1 MFIVTTT
8 YEHFQGRYQ
17 GSKVSFWGSSLVA
30 LQCFL
35 AVFLVVLL

>member
-1 MFIVTTT
+1 MR
-8 YEHFQGRYQ
+8 HFQGRYQ

-35 AVFLVVLL
+35 VVFLVVLL